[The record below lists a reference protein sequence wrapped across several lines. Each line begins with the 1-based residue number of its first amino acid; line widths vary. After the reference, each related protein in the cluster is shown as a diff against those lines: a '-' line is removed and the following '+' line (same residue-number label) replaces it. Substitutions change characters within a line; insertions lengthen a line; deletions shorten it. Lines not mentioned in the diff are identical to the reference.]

1 MAGRIQ
7 VLEGHL
13 STHGK
18 TIQTPFRDELIATA
32 RQLTA
37 PGKGILAA
45 DESQGSCDKRFKPI
59 GLENNE
65 ENRRRY
71 RDLMIGAKGLE
82 EYISGVIFHEETL
95 TQRHDDGRLFP
106 EVCKALGVVPGIK
119 TDKGMVPADAGAPN
133 EQVTQGLDNYGKR
146 AAGYYAQGARFCKW
160 RNTYKIQNG
169 TVSDYLIHHNAQTLA
184 KYAQLSQMN
193 GLVPIVEPEVM
204 IDGEHDL
211 ATCQKV
217 SERVW
222 SEVTHALH
230 QHGVVFEG
238 MLLKPNMVVYGA
250 DNKTVGTP
258 VEVARATVTPLART
272 LPAAVPGVFFLS
284 GGLSEGNASAYLNAM
299 NANTDL
305 PKPWA
310 LRFSY
315 ARALQSS
322 ALKAWQG
329 KDSNKEVA
337 RRAFLHRAKMNS
349 LAALGRYSANADTK
363 GTEESLYIKGNAY

>member
-1 MAGRIQ
+1 MCK
-7 VLEGHL
+7 E
-13 STHGK
+13 
-18 TIQTPFRDELIATA
+18 
-32 RQLTA
+32 
-37 PGKGILAA
+37 KGI
-45 DESQGSCDKRFKPI
+45 
-59 GLENNE
+59 
-65 ENRRRY
+65 
-71 RDLMIGAKGLE
+71 
-82 EYISGVIFHEETL
+82 
-95 TQRHDDGRLFP
+95 
-106 EVCKALGVVPGIK
+106 VVGIK
-119 TDKGMVPADAGAPN
+119 TDKGMVPAAAGAEG
-133 EQVTQGLDNYGKR
+133 EQATQGLDGYGAR

-169 TVSDYLIHHNAQTLA
+169 TVSEYLIHHNAETLA

-193 GLVPIVEPEVM
+193 GIVPIVEPEVM
-204 IDGEHDL
+204 IDGDHDL
-211 ATCQKV
+211 ETCQRV

-222 SEVTHALH
+222 AEVVSAL
-230 QHGVVFEG
+230 QRHGVIFEG

-250 DNKTVGTP
+250 DNATTGAP
-258 VEVARATVTPLART
+258 VTVARATIKTLART

-322 ALKAWQG
+322 ALKAWGG
-329 KDSNKEVA
+329 KDENTEVA

-349 LAALGRYSANADTK
+349 EACKVCLRFCNNNESFTAQQHATNKQQGVYASAADATGAA
-363 GTEESLYIKGNAY
+363 ESLYIKGNAY